1 MNILGIET
9 SCDETALA
17 IYSEENG
24 LVANSVHSQVD
35 LFKEYGGVVPEIAAR
50 DHSLKIIPL
59 LENLL
64 NESGEKL
71 KNIDFIS
78 YTAGPGL
85 IGSLL
90 IGDTVAK
97 TLSKLLDVD
106 LIPINHL
113 EGHILAPCMEYSELK
128 PPYICLLVSGG
139 HTQIIVC
146 ESFGTYKVIGETI
159 DDACGEAF
167 DKGAKKMNLNYP
179 GGPEI
184 EKLAK
189 NGNKSLINFP
199 RPMINDNSFNFSF
212 SGLKTALINCV
223 NKDMYN
229 FEDIA
234 ASYQEAIVDTLI
246 AKFDKALNEFSV
258 NSGIICGG
266 VAANKRLR
274 EKLDRLDKN
283 IIYPSMK
290 YCTDN
295 ADMIAFLAQHKIENN
310 KINFDKNFS
319 AYSRGMIV

>member
-71 KNIDFIS
+71 KNINFIS

-90 IGDTVAK
+90 IGDAVAK

-167 DKGAKKMNLNYP
+167 DKVGKLLGLEYP
-179 GGPEI
+179 GGPKVS
-184 EKLAK
+184 KLAE
-189 NGNKSLINFP
+189 NGDSKRFNFP
-199 RPMINDNSFNFSF
+199 RALKSEDNLDFSF
-212 SGLKTALINCV
+212 SGLKTSVLYQLEELQV
-223 NKDMYN
+223 SDYP
-229 FEDIA
+229 DVA
-234 ASYQEAIVDTLI
+234 ASFQEAVIDIL
-246 AKFDKALNEFSV
+246 AFKLFKASKQT
-258 NSGIICGG
+258 GIKKIICSGA
-266 VAANKRLR
+266 VSYTHLTLPTKR
-274 EKLDRLDKN
+274 
-283 IIYPSMK
+283 
-290 YCTDN
+290 
-295 ADMIAFLAQHKIENN
+295 
-310 KINFDKNFS
+310 
-319 AYSRGMIV
+319 IV

>member
-71 KNIDFIS
+71 KNINFIS

-90 IGDTVAK
+90 IGDAVAK

-167 DKGAKKMNLNYP
+167 DKVGKLLGLEYP
-179 GGPEI
+179 GGPKVS
-184 EKLAK
+184 KLAE
-189 NGNKSLINFP
+189 NGDSKRFNFP
-199 RPMINDNSFNFSF
+199 RALKSEDNLDFSF
-212 SGLKTALINCV
+212 SGLKTSVLYQLEELQV
-223 NKDMYN
+223 SDYP
-229 FEDIA
+229 DVA
-234 ASYQEAIVDTLI
+234 ASFQEAVIDILAFKLFKASKQTGIKKLFALGVLLQTKTLG
-246 AKFDKALNEFSV
+246 KF
-258 NSGIICGG
+258 
-266 VAANKRLR
+266 
-274 EKLDRLDKN
+274 
-283 IIYPSMK
+283 
-290 YCTDN
+290 
-295 ADMIAFLAQHKIENN
+295 
-310 KINFDKNFS
+310 
-319 AYSRGMIV
+319 

>member
-24 LVANSVHSQVD
+24 LLANSVHSQVD

-71 KNIDFIS
+71 KNINFIS
-78 YTAGPGL
+78 YTAGTGL

-146 ESFGTYKVIGETI
+146 ENFGKYKVIGETI

-167 DKGAKKMNLNYP
+167 DKVAKLMHLGYP
-179 GGPEI
+179 GGPVI
-184 EKLAK
+184 EQKALDGDPKKYA
-189 NGNKSLINFP
+189 FP
-199 RPMINDNSFNFSF
+199 RPMLHSGTLDMSF
-212 SGLKTALINCV
+212 SGLKTAVLYEV
-223 NKDMYN
+223 
-229 FEDIA
+229 
-234 ASYQEAIVDTLI
+234 Q
-246 AKFDKALNEFSV
+246 
-258 NSGIICGG
+258 
-266 VAANKRLR
+266 
-274 EKLDRLDKN
+274 
-283 IIYPSMK
+283 
-290 YCTDN
+290 
-295 ADMIAFLAQHKIENN
+295 
-310 KINFDKNFS
+310 KINDLS
-319 AYSRGMIV
+319 LIHI

>member
-71 KNIDFIS
+71 KNINFIS

-97 TLSKLLDVD
+97 TLSKLLDVG

-167 DKGAKKMNLNYP
+167 DKVGKLLGLEYP
-179 GGPEI
+179 GGPKVS
-184 EKLAK
+184 KLAE
-189 NGNKSLINFP
+189 NGDSKRFNFP
-199 RPMINDNSFNFSF
+199 RALKSEDNLDFSF
-212 SGLKTALINCV
+212 SGLKTSVLYQLEELQV
-223 NKDMYN
+223 SDYP
-229 FEDIA
+229 DVA
-234 ASYQEAIVDTLI
+234 ASFQEAVIDIL
-246 AKFDKALNEFSV
+246 AFKLFKASKQTV
-258 NSGIICGG
+258 IKKIICSGG
-266 VAANKRLR
+266 VAANKNLR
-274 EKLDRLDKN
+274 QVLKKIADEEG
-283 IIYPSMK
+283 IEVFYP
-290 YCTDN
+290 
-295 ADMIAFLAQHKIENN
+295 
-310 KINFDKNFS
+310 
-319 AYSRGMIV
+319 

>member
-24 LVANSVHSQVD
+24 LIANSVHSQVD

-64 NESGEKL
+64 NESGENL
-71 KNIDFIS
+71 KNINFIS

-167 DKGAKKMNLNYP
+167 DKVGKLLGLEYP
-179 GGPEI
+179 GGPKVS
-184 EKLAK
+184 KLAE
-189 NGNKSLINFP
+189 NGDSKRFNFP
-199 RPMINDNSFNFSF
+199 RALKSEDNLDFSF
-212 SGLKTALINCV
+212 SGLKTSVLYQLEELQV
-223 NKDMYN
+223 SDYP
-229 FEDIA
+229 DVA
-234 ASYQEAIVDTLI
+234 ASFQEAVIDIL
-246 AKFDKALNEFSV
+246 AFKLFKASKQT
-258 NSGIICGG
+258 GIKKIICSG
-266 VAANKRLR
+266 VLLQTKTLG
-274 EKLDRLDKN
+274 K
-283 IIYPSMK
+283 
-290 YCTDN
+290 
-295 ADMIAFLAQHKIENN
+295 F
-310 KINFDKNFS
+310 
-319 AYSRGMIV
+319 

>member
-24 LVANSVHSQVD
+24 LIANSVHSQVD

-64 NESGEKL
+64 NESGENL
-71 KNIDFIS
+71 KNINFIS

-146 ESFGTYKVIGETI
+146 ENFGKYKVIGETI

-167 DKGAKKMNLNYP
+167 DKVGKLLGLEYP
-179 GGPEI
+179 GGPKVS
-184 EKLAK
+184 KLAE
-189 NGNKSLINFP
+189 NGDSKRFNFP
-199 RPMINDNSFNFSF
+199 RALKSENNLDFSF
-212 SGLKTALINCV
+212 SGLKTSVLYQLEELQV
-223 NKDMYN
+223 SDYP
-229 FEDIA
+229 DVA
-234 ASYQEAIVDTLI
+234 ASFQEAVIDIL
-246 AKFDKALNEFSV
+246 AFKLFKACLLYTS
-258 NSGIICGG
+258 
-266 VAANKRLR
+266 
-274 EKLDRLDKN
+274 
-283 IIYPSMK
+283 PSPR
-290 YCTDN
+290 D
-295 ADMIAFLAQHKIENN
+295 
-310 KINFDKNFS
+310 
-319 AYSRGMIV
+319 